1 MALGCPEGRDLVLP
15 VRLRLTFTGKV
26 FISHCGITPL
36 VAHRSSDSHE
46 DMVNTQRTY
55 DLVLLGATGFTGR
68 LGVEY
73 LHARY
78 SGSPLRW
85 LATGRDPTRLESL
98 RSDLGLDS
106 AQTAICNIND
116 AAALDALVQS
126 TSVIVNFAGTPFFDK
141 AMPVVAACA
150 RHGTCYVDISG
161 EVPLHRATYDAY
173 HEQACA
179 TGALIVHQCGYDSV
193 PSDLGAFL
201 AVRELRERFGVA
213 TQELKSFA
221 RKSKGGVSGGT
232 IATALLMMTT
242 SPKKVPGAEAA
253 SALGSYALEPKS
265 DLPAATRKD
274 TNDTGGGLIG
284 FDKRAKTWHMP
295 FVMASVNAPVVR
307 KSAVLLGYGGPGAR
321 PSYAEVQSMPSR
333 AAALGGTAG
342 LVMLGIALVVS
353 PIRWLLFAC
362 GALPKPGEGPSKEL
376 QDTGY
381 FHFSTLGVGCRAD
394 GEECKVMAH
403 VRSGDAGDPGYKAT
417 ARMVVEAALCGAL
430 ERSACAAGGVLTP
443 ASAFGMTLAERLR
456 KSGMELSTEV
466 IE

>member
-26 FISHCGITPL
+26 FISHCGIAPL

-46 DMVNTQRTY
+46 VMVNTQRTY

-242 SPKKVPGAEAA
+242 SHKKVPGAEAA

-265 DLPAATRKD
+265 DLPAATRK
-274 TNDTGGGLIG
+274 
-284 FDKRAKTWHMP
+284 R
-295 FVMASVNAPVVR
+295 
-307 KSAVLLGYGGPGAR
+307 
-321 PSYAEVQSMPSR
+321 
-333 AAALGGTAG
+333 
-342 LVMLGIALVVS
+342 
-353 PIRWLLFAC
+353 
-362 GALPKPGEGPSKEL
+362 
-376 QDTGY
+376 
-381 FHFSTLGVGCRAD
+381 
-394 GEECKVMAH
+394 
-403 VRSGDAGDPGYKAT
+403 RSH
-417 ARMVVEAALCGAL
+417 
-430 ERSACAAGGVLTP
+430 
-443 ASAFGMTLAERLR
+443 RL
-456 KSGMELSTEV
+456 
-466 IE
+466 